1 MSGEP
6 IAITGIA
13 CRFPGAVSTPRSFW
27 EFVLGGGDA
36 IRAVPDERKSLW
48 GPWPAREDFPTYGG
62 FVDEIERFDA
72 AFFNISPREARH
84 IDPQQR
90 VLLELAWEA
99 LEDARIPAARLEDRP
114 VGVYMGIFLDEYW
127 DLQRYAAPSAI
138 GMHTNTGGTLSIAAN
153 RISYFLD
160 LKGPSIAVDTACS
173 SSLTA
178 IHLACRDIQAG
189 TCSAALAGGANL
201 LLAPQTTRG
210 FEQAHMLS
218 PDGRCRAFAAGAS
231 GYGRSDG
238 AGIVVL
244 KSLADAVESGDSI
257 YAVIHGSAINQDGR
271 GRGLTVPG
279 QDAQRAVIEAAARAG
294 GVSADQLAF
303 VEAHGTGTPAGDP
316 VEAMAIGRATGS
328 SGCLIGSVKTN
339 IGHTEAA
346 AGVAGLIKTALSLK
360 HGILPPSLHFD
371 RPNPEI
377 PFEELGLRV
386 VTGPEPLPDPCYAG
400 VNSFGFGGAN
410 AHVVLGSPP
419 PAGSPREV
427 DSEGYRVHGRA
438 ATQPDGAQPAGTELV
453 GTQPAGTEPAGTG
466 PDGTESARTQP
477 ACTEL
482 AGTEPDG
489 AESAGTGPAGA
500 GHEESRDDNDGRDAR
515 VFVLSAHS
523 AAALKQRA
531 SDLGSLL
538 GSHPGMP
545 PSDVSAALALQ
556 RSHLDHRLA
565 LVFEET
571 KEAVRGLETFGA
583 GGMPDRFETARAGP
597 HPAPVVFVF
606 TGMGPQW
613 YGMGHA
619 LYQADLVFREG
630 IDAFDRLF
638 AAISGRSIK
647 DEMWDGATGTRIA
660 DVETAMPANMALQW
674 ALACWWRSLGVSP
687 EFIIG
692 HSVGEI
698 VGACAAGALTLEE
711 GVRVIYA
718 RSRLQKKL
726 QGRGEMLAVGL
737 SPEEA
742 EETIGPFGDNL
753 SVAARNSPVSVTI
766 SGETADIDR
775 LQAQIDERRLFCRN
789 LHTEIAYH
797 SGQMDG
803 IRGDFLAALNG
814 LSPAKGEVPVL
825 STVTGEMAAGNTLTA
840 EHWWRNIR
848 SPVLFDRTF
857 DQIPDGEA
865 PLFLQIG
872 PHPVLSTA
880 IYENLAHRARTGH
893 ALASLQRG
901 GGTWDVLLQS
911 VAKCYVHGH
920 DIRWERLAD
929 PPRTPVPLPPYPWQ
943 KARYWLDGAMDH
955 SGNSAGRYPHPLIG
969 TGIESSVDPDTRV
982 WERPLSL
989 DAHPMLADHIVL
1001 GRPVMPLAGLI
1012 EMLFETLDKAD
1023 EPVAFRDLSLSNP
1036 LVFPES
1042 GAHAVQLV
1050 RRRERYT
1057 LSSRPESRDTGSN
1070 WLLNMRTE
1078 RAPSVEMAGSVDLEA
1093 VKSRCG
1099 RRTASR
1105 LFYDR
1110 AAEMG
1115 FQYGP
1120 SFRQI
1125 DELVYSDREALAF
1138 LVSRDD
1144 GHGAFRLH
1152 PGVLDAGLQALLM
1165 LVPDDDSYLPVDV
1178 EMAVLHRL
1186 PGPDDV
1192 LCAYAKW
1199 QESPDG
1205 GGLNAD
1211 ASGLR
1216 ADASGLRA
1224 DVNGLR
1230 ADVYLLDEKGIPVV
1244 TLGGVALV
1252 RPGAGLS
1259 RSGPGWPGAGLA
1271 RAGASPARTG
1281 AVRPG
1286 ASPARTGVGRRGIR
1300 NPLGLYREEWVAA
1313 PTPENPAERNA
1324 PSHWFVLSDDRRL
1337 GSGLAEALS
1346 RHGAKC
1352 ELIDTSCGRKA
1363 GPAGALAGKLVSVAT
1378 ESGDAA
1384 GVVGIWSGAGKR
1396 TGEGDGQSTRHNGP
1410 ALESFELIKAML
1422 DCPDLSYRLRLITAG
1437 AQSVVAGD
1445 RATPGLGTVW
1455 GCGRV
1460 AAQEHPELNCALI
1473 DLPGGTDREAGDD
1486 EQRLADLV
1494 ALDTLASEVAIR
1506 DGALYTRRLHPFDLD
1521 RYEAKKVP
1529 VSSNKK
1535 TSYMLSQSAPGSIED
1550 LHFVTSEAPRPAPDE
1565 VVVRVRAAGLN
1576 FRDVLIALGMLD
1588 VPSTRPP
1595 SFGWECVGEVIA
1607 RGDQVSHVDTGEL
1620 VMGMVPAAMAGY
1632 VAAKACLVVRK
1643 PDHLGIEEAAT
1654 LPVAFLTACL
1664 GLVDRGGMSA
1674 GDRVLVHNAT
1684 GGVGLAALQLA
1695 RRAKAEVY
1703 ATAGTAEKRA
1713 FLRELGVSHVMDSR
1727 SPDFAGEIMD
1737 RTDGKG
1743 MDIVLNTLS
1752 GLAMT
1757 ASLSVLAPHGRFIEI
1772 GKTDILGRGSVDLN
1786 LFDHNRSYHPIDL
1799 AQYIEEKPDRAG
1811 ALLRK
1816 IVDMASA
1823 GEIRAL
1829 PHRAYPIAEARDAFR
1844 YMSQA
1849 RHMGKLVL
1857 VDDGSPVPVD
1867 LGDDD
1872 PVIRP
1877 GGAYLV
1883 TGGAGGI
1890 GRYLTGWLLDRG
1902 AGLVVATGRRLGDD
1916 AAHGEAVPGEA
1927 VPGEVAPGKETVH
1940 GDGSAPDEEAAYGK
1954 VAPSNG
1960 PAGKVKYIQA
1970 DVTDRAAMERLIT
1983 GLEAAHTPVRGVFHA
1998 AGVLDDGIL
2007 LTQNADRFQRVLE
2020 PKTTGAWHLHEL
2032 TRDLDLDLFVL
2043 FSSAASL
2050 VGTAGQASYAAANAY
2065 LDGLAD
2071 LRRNEGL
2078 PATAINWGPW
2088 EGTGMTRDERAADR
2102 LRRQGLRAIPP
2113 DEAGALLDR
2122 ILRRDVHRV
2131 GVIPTTEPA
2140 ADSML
2145 ARYLAPD
2152 PGGEQAPRAI
2162 PRSIPP
2168 LSKADASALP
2178 AEKLR
2183 ACIEEYVTD
2192 AICRIVEVDLGSVDP
2207 GQTWRSL
2214 GVDSLMAVE
2223 LRNRIEAGLH
2233 VSVPVET
2240 LQSATA
2246 INRTIDT
2253 LLEGLKA
2260 QDRG

>member
-13 CRFPGAVSTPRSFW
+13 CRFPGGISTPRSFW
-27 EFVLGGGDA
+27 EFVLSGGDA
-36 IRAVPDERKSLW
+36 IRAVPEERKSLW
-48 GPWPAREDFPTYGG
+48 GPWPVREDFPAHGG

-99 LEDARIPAARLEDRP
+99 LEDARIPASRLEGRP

-189 TCSAALAGGANL
+189 TCTAALAGGANL
-201 LLAPQTTRG
+201 LLTPQTTRG

-218 PDGRCRAFAAGAS
+218 PDGRCRAFDQGAS

-244 KSLADAVESGDSI
+244 KSLADALEGGDSI

-271 GRGLTVPG
+271 SRGLTVPG
-279 QDAQRAVIEAAARAG
+279 RDAQQAVIEAAARAG
-294 GVSADQLAF
+294 GVSAPQLAF
-303 VEAHGTGTPAGDP
+303 VEAHGTGTPTGDP

-371 RPNPEI
+371 RPNPDI
-377 PFEELGLRV
+377 PFEALGLKV
-386 VTGPEPLPDPCYAG
+386 VTEPEVLPGPCYAG

-419 PAGSPREV
+419 AAGSPEEV
-427 DSEGYRVHGRA
+427 ESERYRVHGRA
-438 ATQPDGAQPAGTELV
+438 GTR
-453 GTQPAGTEPAGTG
+453 
-466 PDGTESARTQP
+466 PDGTR
-477 ACTEL
+477 
-482 AGTEPDG
+482 PDG
-489 AESAGTGPAGA
+489 K
-500 GHEESRDDNDGRDAR
+500 GHVELQDDNGRRDSR
-515 VFVLSAHS
+515 IFVLSAHS
-523 AAALKQRA
+523 TAALKQKA
-531 SDLGSLL
+531 SDTASLL
-538 GSHPGMP
+538 RDRPEIAP
-545 PSDVSAALALQ
+545 ADVSAALALH
-556 RSHLDHRLA
+556 RSHLEHRLA

-571 KEAVRGLETFGA
+571 EEAVRSLETFGA
-583 GGMPDRFETARAGP
+583 GGIPDRFETARAGP
-597 HPAPVVFVF
+597 EPAPVVFVF

-613 YGMGHA
+613 YGMGQA
-619 LYQADLVFREG
+619 LYREDPVFREG
-630 IDAFDRLF
+630 LDEFDRLF

-647 DEMWDGATGTRIA
+647 DEMWNGEAGERIA
-660 DVETAMPANMALQW
+660 DIEIAMPANMALQW
-674 ALACWWRSLGVSP
+674 ALACWWRSLGVRP
-687 EFIIG
+687 QFIIG

-698 VGACAAGALTLEE
+698 AGACAAGALTLEE
-711 GVRVIYA
+711 GVRIIYQ

-726 QGRGEMLAVGL
+726 QGLGEMLAVGL

-742 EETIGPFGDNL
+742 KETIGPFGDNL
-753 SVAARNSPVSVTI
+753 SVAAVNSPVSVTI
-766 SGETADIDR
+766 SGEATDIDR
-775 LQAQIDERRLFCRN
+775 LQTEIDERRLFSRKLN
-789 LHTEIAYH
+789 TEIAYH

-803 IRGDFLAALNG
+803 IRGDFLASLDG
-814 LSPAKGEVPVL
+814 LSPKKSNVPIV
-825 STVTGEMAAGNTLTA
+825 STVTGKVADGRDLTA

-848 SPVLFDRTF
+848 SPVLFDRTIE
-857 DQIPDGEA
+857 QIPNGAA

-880 IYENLAHRARTGH
+880 IYENLAHLNRTGH
-893 ALASLQRG
+893 AAASLQRDLG
-901 GGTWDVLLQS
+901 ARDVLLRS

-929 PPRTPVPLPPYPWQ
+929 PPRSPVPLPPYPWQ
-943 KARYWLDGAMDH
+943 KERFWLDGIYSQPGGPD
-955 SGNSAGRYPHPLIG
+955 GQYPHPLIG
-969 TGIESSVDPDTRV
+969 TGIESSVDPDTTV
-982 WERPLSL
+982 WERALSL

-1001 GRPVMPLAGLI
+1001 DRSILPLAAQI
-1012 EMLFETLDKAD
+1012 EMLFETLDEVD
-1023 EPVAFRDLSLSNP
+1023 EPVAFRDLGISNP
-1036 LVFPES
+1036 LIWSGS
-1042 GAHAVQLV
+1042 GARLVQIV
-1050 RRRERYT
+1050 RKQNRYI
-1057 LSSRPESRDTGSN
+1057 LSSGPASRDSGSR
-1070 WLLNMRTE
+1070 WLTNMRTE
-1078 RAPSVEMAGSVDLEA
+1078 RTSVDEMPERIDLEA
-1093 VKSRCG
+1093 VRSRCA
-1099 RRTASR
+1099 RRTPSR
-1105 LFYDR
+1105 PFYER
-1110 AAEMG
+1110 AADLG

-1125 DELVYSDREALAF
+1125 DELMYSDREALAY

-1144 GHGAFRLH
+1144 GHEPFRLH

-1165 LVPDDDSYLPVDV
+1165 LLPDDVPYLPVGL
-1178 EMAVLHRL
+1178 ESLVLHRR

-1192 LCAYAKW
+1192 LCAYANLRD
-1199 QESPDG
+1199 SPDAG
-1205 GGLNAD
+1205 
-1211 ASGLR
+1211 
-1216 ADASGLRA
+1216 
-1224 DVNGLR
+1224 GLR
-1230 ADVYLLDEKGIPVV
+1230 ADVYLLDEKGIPVA

-1252 RPGAGLS
+1252 RTGVGLSRAGTGLSRAGAGLS
-1259 RSGPGWPGAGLA
+1259 RAGTDRLGAGLV
-1271 RAGASPARTG
+1271 RAGA
-1281 AVRPG
+1281 
-1286 ASPARTGVGRRGIR
+1286 GRRGSR

-1313 PTPENPAERNA
+1313 PAPEDPAEGHA
-1324 PSHWFVLSDDRRL
+1324 PSHWFVLSDDQGL
-1337 GSGLAEALS
+1337 GAGLTEALS
-1346 RHGAKC
+1346 RRGVKS
-1352 ELIDTSCGRKA
+1352 EFIDTSCDRKA
-1363 GPAGALAGKLVSVAT
+1363 GPADALAGKLGSVVN

-1384 GVVGIWSGAGKR
+1384 GIVGIWTGAGKR
-1396 TGEGDGQSTRHNGP
+1396 TGEGDGRSTRHTGP

-1422 DCPDLSYRLRLITAG
+1422 DRPELSYRLRLITTG
-1437 AQSVVAGD
+1437 AQSVIAGD

-1460 AAQEHPELNCALI
+1460 AAQEHPELHCALI
-1473 DLPGGTDREAGDD
+1473 DLPAGHGEIDM
-1486 EQRLADLV
+1486 EHLAEIV
-1494 ALDTLASEVAIR
+1494 AMDTLTGEIAIR
-1506 DGALYTRRLHPFDLD
+1506 DGARYTRRLHPCDLD
-1521 RYEAKKVP
+1521 RCEAKKVP
-1529 VSSNKK
+1529 VTSNEI
-1535 TSYMLSQSAPGSIED
+1535 TSYKLSQSAPGSIED

-1576 FRDVLIALGMLD
+1576 FRDVLTALGMLE
-1588 VPSTRPP
+1588 VPSAGPP
-1595 SFGWECVGEVIA
+1595 SFGWECVGEVVA
-1607 RGDQVSHVDTGEL
+1607 RGDQVSHVVIGDPVL
-1620 VMGMVPAAMAGY
+1620 GMVPAAMAGY
-1632 VAAKACLVVRK
+1632 VTAKAGLVVRK
-1643 PDHLGIEEAAT
+1643 PDQLGIEEAAT

-1664 GLVDRGGMSA
+1664 GLIVRGGMSA

-1695 RRAKAEVY
+1695 QHAEAEVY
-1703 ATAGTAEKRA
+1703 TTAGTEEKRA
-1713 FLRELGVSHVMDSR
+1713 FLREMGVSHVMDSR
-1727 SPDFAGEIMD
+1727 TPDFAGEIMD
-1737 RTDGKG
+1737 RTDGMG

-1752 GLAMT
+1752 GPGMT

-1772 GKTDILGRGSVDLN
+1772 GKTDMLGHGLVDLD

-1799 AQYIEEKPDRAG
+1799 AQFIGEKPDQAG

-1829 PHRAYPIAEARDAFR
+1829 PRRAYPVSEARDAFR

-1849 RHMGKLVL
+1849 RHTGKLVL

-1877 GGAYLV
+1877 DGTYLV
-1883 TGGAGGI
+1883 TGGTGGI
-1890 GRYLTGWLLDRG
+1890 GRFLTDWLYERG
-1902 AGLVVATGRRLGDD
+1902 AGLVVVTGRRTSNEVAPDD
-1916 AAHGEAVPGEA
+1916 GAAHGEETAPDDGAAHGDGAVPGE
-1927 VPGEVAPGKETVH
+1927 ET
-1940 GDGSAPDEEAAYGK
+1940 
-1954 VAPSNG
+1954 APSTG
-1960 PAGKVKYIQA
+1960 PTGKVKYVQA
-1970 DVTDRAAMERLIT
+1970 DVADRAAMERLMT
-1983 GLEAAHTPVRGVFHA
+1983 DLEAANTPINGVFHA

-2007 LTQNADRFQRVLE
+2007 LTQNADRFRRVLE
-2020 PKTTGAWHLHEL
+2020 PKTNGAWHLHEL
-2032 TRDLDLDLFVL
+2032 TRDLDLEFFVL

-2050 VGTAGQASYAAANAY
+2050 VGTAGQGPYAAANAY

-2088 EGTGMTRDERAADR
+2088 EDTGMMRDERAVDR

-2122 ILRRDVHRV
+2122 ILRRHVSRV
-2131 GVIPTTEPA
+2131 GVIPTTVPA
-2140 ADSML
+2140 ADSIL
-2145 ARYLAPD
+2145 GRFLPPE
-2152 PGGEQAPRAI
+2152 PGGEWALQAI
-2162 PRSIPP
+2162 PLSIPP
-2168 LSKADASALP
+2168 LSKADACALP
-2178 AEKLR
+2178 TEKLR
-2183 ACIEEYVTD
+2183 AYIEEYVAD
-2192 AICRIVEVDLGSVDP
+2192 AICRIVELDPGSVDP
-2207 GQTWRSL
+2207 GQSWRSL

-2246 INRTIDT
+2246 ISRTIDT

-2260 QDRG
+2260 PGQG

>member
-13 CRFPGAVSTPRSFW
+13 CRFPGAISTPRSFW
-27 EFVLGGGDA
+27 KFVLSGGDA

-48 GPWPAREDFPTYGG
+48 GPWPVREDFPTHGG

-72 AFFNISPREARH
+72 VFFNISPREARH

-99 LEDARIPAARLEDRP
+99 LEDARIPAARLEGRP

-127 DLQRYAAPSAI
+127 DLQRYAAPSTI

-189 TCSAALAGGANL
+189 TCTAALAGGANL
-201 LLAPQTTRG
+201 LLTPQTTRG

-218 PDGRCRAFAAGAS
+218 PDGRCRAFDAGAS

-244 KSLADAVESGDSI
+244 KSLADAVECGDSI

-271 GRGLTVPG
+271 SRGLTVPG

-303 VEAHGTGTPAGDP
+303 VEAHGTGTPTGDP
-316 VEAMAIGRATGS
+316 VEATAIGRATGS

-371 RPNPEI
+371 RPNPHI

-386 VTGPEPLPDPCYAG
+386 VTGPERLPSPCYAG

-419 PAGSPREV
+419 TAGSPRAVE
-427 DSEGYRVHGRA
+427 SEAYRVHGRA
-438 ATQPDGAQPAGTELV
+438 GTRPDGAGPVESQPDGAEPV
-453 GTQPAGTEPAGTG
+453 GTRPA
-466 PDGTESARTQP
+466 SA
-477 ACTEL
+477 E
-482 AGTEPDG
+482 
-489 AESAGTGPAGA
+489 
-500 GHEESRDDNDGRDAR
+500 HEDAHDDNDGRDTQILL
-515 VFVLSAHS
+515 LSAHS
-523 AAALKQRA
+523 AAALKQKA
-531 SDLGSLL
+531 ADLFSLL
-538 GSHPGMP
+538 RDCPEIP
-545 PSDVSAALALQ
+545 PSDVSAALALH
-556 RSHLDHRLA
+556 RSHLDQRLA

-571 KEAVRGLETFGA
+571 EEAVRSLDTYVA
-583 GGMPDRFETARAGP
+583 GGMPDRFETARTGS

-613 YGMGHA
+613 YGMGQA
-619 LYQADLVFREG
+619 LYRADPVFREG
-630 IDAFDRLF
+630 LDAFDRLY

-647 DEMWDGATGTRIA
+647 DEMWNGATGARIA
-660 DVETAMPANMALQW
+660 DIEIAMPANMALQW
-674 ALACWWRSLGVSP
+674 ALACWWRSLGVCP

-711 GVRVIYA
+711 GVRIIYQ

-726 QGRGEMLAVGL
+726 QGGGEMLAVGL

-742 EETIGPFGDNL
+742 IKTIGPYGDSL

-775 LQAQIDERRLFCRN
+775 LQTQIDERRLFCRK

-803 IRGDFLAALNG
+803 IRGDFLASLNG
-814 LSPAKGEVPVL
+814 LSPTKGEVPVL
-825 STVTGEMAAGNTLTA
+825 STVTGKVTDGRYFTA

-857 DQIPDGEA
+857 DQLPDGA
-865 PLFLQIG
+865 TPLFLQIG

-880 IYENLAHRARTGH
+880 IYENLAHLARTGH
-893 ALASLQRG
+893 ALASLQRDRG
-901 GGTWDVLLQS
+901 AWDVLLQA

-929 PPRTPVPLPPYPWQ
+929 RPRTPVSLPPYPWQ
-943 KARYWLDGAMDH
+943 KARYWLDGATDQT
-955 SGNSAGRYPHPLIG
+955 GDPAGRYPHPLIG
-969 TGIESSVDPDTRV
+969 VGIESSVDPDTRV
-982 WERPLSL
+982 WERTLSL
-989 DAHPMLADHIVL
+989 DAHPMLADHTVL
-1001 GRPVMPLAGLI
+1001 GRPIMPLAGQV
-1012 EMLFETLDKAD
+1012 EMLLETLDKAD
-1023 EPVAFRDLSLSNP
+1023 FPAVFKGFEIPNP
-1036 LVFPES
+1036 LIFRAS
-1042 GAHAVQLV
+1042 GAHVVQLV
-1050 RRRERYT
+1050 RRRKRYT
-1057 LSSRPESRDTGSN
+1057 LSSRPESHETGTN

-1078 RAPSVEMAGSVDLEA
+1078 RVRDVEVAGSVDLEA

-1105 LFYDR
+1105 LFYER
-1110 AAEMG
+1110 AVEMG

-1178 EMAVLHRL
+1178 ETAVLHRL
-1186 PGPDDV
+1186 PGSDDV
-1192 LCAYAKW
+1192 LCAYAKLR
-1199 QESPDG
+1199 ESPDAG
-1205 GGLNAD
+1205 
-1211 ASGLR
+1211 
-1216 ADASGLRA
+1216 GLRA
-1224 DVNGLR
+1224 DVSGLR
-1230 ADVYLLDEKGIPVV
+1230 ADVYLLDEKGVPVV
-1244 TLGGVALV
+1244 TLGGVTLA
-1252 RPGAGLS
+1252 RAGAGLS
-1259 RSGPGWPGAGLA
+1259 RAGAG
-1271 RAGASPARTG
+1271 
-1281 AVRPG
+1281 RPG
-1286 ASPARTGVGRRGIR
+1286 ASPASTGAGRRGIKH
-1300 NPLGLYREEWVAA
+1300 PLGLYREEWVTA
-1313 PTPENPAERNA
+1313 PNPENRVEGNA

-1337 GSGLAEALS
+1337 GGGLAEALS
-1346 RHGAKC
+1346 RRGAKS
-1352 ELIDTSCGRKA
+1352 EFIDTSCDRKA
-1363 GPAGALAGKLVSVAT
+1363 GPAGALAGKLGSVTT
-1378 ESGDAA
+1378 EPGDAA
-1384 GVVGIWSGAGKR
+1384 GVVGIWTGAGKR
-1396 TGEGDGQSTRHNGP
+1396 TGEGDGQSTRHTGP

-1422 DCPDLSYRLRLITAG
+1422 DRPELSYRLRLITAG
-1437 AQSVVAGD
+1437 AQSVAAGD
-1445 RATPGLGTVW
+1445 RATPGLGTIW

-1473 DLPGGTDREAGDD
+1473 DLPAGIDREAGDD
-1486 EQRLADLV
+1486 EQRLAELV
-1494 ALDTLASEVAIR
+1494 AMDTLAGEVAIR
-1506 DGALYTRRLHPFDLD
+1506 DGALFTRRLHPFDPD
-1521 RYEAKKVP
+1521 RCEAKKAP
-1529 VSSNKK
+1529 VTSNSK
-1535 TSYMLSQSAPGSIED
+1535 TSYRLSQSAPGSIED

-1576 FRDVLIALGMLD
+1576 FRDVLTALGMLE
-1588 VPSTRPP
+1588 VPTTRPP

-1607 RGDQVSHVDTGEL
+1607 RGDQVGHVDTGDL
-1620 VMGMVPAAMAGY
+1620 VMGMMPAAMAGY
-1632 VAAKACLVVRK
+1632 VTAKAGLVVRK

-1654 LPVAFLTACL
+1654 LPVAFLTAWL
-1664 GLVDRGGMSA
+1664 GLIVRGGMSA

-1695 RRAKAEVY
+1695 RQAKAEVF
-1703 ATAGTAEKRA
+1703 ATAGTDEKRA
-1713 FLRELGVSHVMDSR
+1713 CLREMGVSHVMDSR

-1737 RTDGKG
+1737 RTDGTG

-1752 GLAMT
+1752 GAAMT

-1772 GKTDILGRGSVDLN
+1772 GKTDMLGHGRVDLN

-1829 PHRAYPIAEARDAFR
+1829 PHRAYPIAEARNAFR

-1849 RHMGKLVL
+1849 RHTGKLVL

-1902 AGLVVATGRRLGDD
+1902 AGLVVATGRQLGDESVSGEETATGH
-1916 AAHGEAVPGEA
+1916 AA
-1927 VPGEVAPGKETVH
+1927 APGDKT
-1940 GDGSAPDEEAAYGK
+1940 
-1954 VAPSNG
+1954 APSTG
-1960 PAGKVKYIQA
+1960 PAAKVKYIQA

-2071 LRRNEGL
+2071 LRRNDGL
-2078 PATAINWGPW
+2078 PVTTINWGPW
-2088 EGTGMTRDERAADR
+2088 EGTGMTRDERTADR

-2122 ILRRDVHRV
+2122 ILGRDVHRV

-2145 ARYLAPD
+2145 SRYLAPD
-2152 PGGEQAPRAI
+2152 PGGERAPRSA
-2162 PRSIPP
+2162 PQSITP
-2168 LSKADASALP
+2168 LSKADAGALP
-2178 AEKLR
+2178 VEKLR

-2192 AICRIVEVDLGSVDP
+2192 AICRIVEVAPGSVDP
-2207 GQTWRSL
+2207 GQTWRSM

-2246 INRTIDT
+2246 ISQTIDT

-2260 QDRG
+2260 QGRD

>member
-13 CRFPGAVSTPRSFW
+13 CRFPGAISTPRSFW
-27 EFVLGGGDA
+27 EFVLSGGDA

-48 GPWPAREDFPTYGG
+48 GPWPVREDFPTHGG
-62 FVDEIERFDA
+62 YVDEIERFDA

-99 LEDARIPAARLEDRP
+99 LEDARIPAARLEGRP

-189 TCSAALAGGANL
+189 TCTAALAGGANL

-210 FEQAHMLS
+210 FERAHMLS
-218 PDGRCRAFAAGAS
+218 PDGRCRAFDAGAS

-244 KSLADAVESGDSI
+244 KSLADAVKDGDSI
-257 YAVIHGSAINQDGR
+257 YAVIYGSAINQDGR
-271 GRGLTVPG
+271 SRGLTVPG
-279 QDAQRAVIEAAARAG
+279 QDALRAVIETAARAG

-316 VEAMAIGRATGS
+316 VEAMAVGRATGS
-328 SGCLIGSVKTN
+328 SGCLIGAVKTN

-360 HGILPPSLHFD
+360 HGILPPSLHFV
-371 RPNPEI
+371 RPNPHI

-386 VTGPEPLPDPCYAG
+386 VTGPERLPGPCYAG

-419 PAGSPREV
+419 PAGSPREAE
-427 DSEGYRVHGRA
+427 SEVYRVHGRA
-438 ATQPDGAQPAGTELV
+438 GTRPDGTGPLGTRPDSAEPVGDQPDGVEPVGDQPDGVEPV
-453 GTQPAGTEPAGTG
+453 GIR
-466 PDGTESARTQP
+466 PDGT
-477 ACTEL
+477 
-482 AGTEPDG
+482 GHVEP
-489 AESAGTGPAGA
+489 
-500 GHEESRDDNDGRDAR
+500 RDDMDRRDAR
-515 VFVLSAHS
+515 IFVLSAHNT
-523 AAALKQRA
+523 AALKQKA
-531 SDLGSLL
+531 SDLVSLL
-538 GSHPGMP
+538 RDCPEIP

-571 KEAVRGLETFGA
+571 EEAVRGLETYVA
-583 GGMPDRFETARAGP
+583 GSMPERFETARSGS

-613 YGMGHA
+613 YGMGQA
-619 LYQADLVFREG
+619 LYRADPVFREG
-630 IDAFDRLF
+630 LDAFDRLF

-647 DEMWDGATGTRIA
+647 NEMWNGATGARIA
-660 DVETAMPANMALQW
+660 DVEIAMPANMALQW
-674 ALACWWRSLGVSP
+674 ALACWWRSLGMCP

-711 GVRVIYA
+711 GVRIIYQ

-726 QGRGEMLAVGL
+726 QGGGEMLAVGL

-742 EETIGPFGDNL
+742 KETIGPYGDSL

-766 SGETADIDR
+766 SGEAADIDR
-775 LQAQIDERRLFCRN
+775 LQAQIDERRLFCRK

-803 IRGDFLAALNG
+803 IRGDFMASLNG
-814 LSPAKGEVPVL
+814 LSPAKGEVHVL
-825 STVTGEMAAGNTLTA
+825 STVTGEMTDGRHLTA

-857 DQIPDGEA
+857 DQIPNGAA

-880 IYENLAHRARTGH
+880 IYENLAHLARTGH
-893 ALASLQRG
+893 ALASLQRDR
-901 GGTWDVLLQS
+901 GTWDVLLQS

-920 DIRWERLAD
+920 DIRWDRLAD
-929 PPRTPVPLPPYPWQ
+929 RPRTPVSLPPYPWQ
-943 KARYWLDGAMDH
+943 KARYWLDGATDQT
-955 SGNSAGRYPHPLIG
+955 GDPPGRYPHPLIG
-969 TGIESSVDPDTRV
+969 TGIESSVDPETQV
-982 WERPLSL
+982 WERALSL
-989 DAHPMLADHIVL
+989 DTHPMLADHTVL
-1001 GRPVMPLAGLI
+1001 GRPIMPLAGQI
-1012 EMLFETLDKAD
+1012 EMLFETLDEVD

-1036 LVFPES
+1036 LIFRES
-1042 GAHAVQLV
+1042 GAHVVQLV
-1050 RRRERYT
+1050 RSRKRYT
-1057 LSSRPESRDTGSN
+1057 LSSRPESHDTGTN

-1078 RAPSVEMAGSVDLEA
+1078 QVRDVEMTGSVDLEA

-1105 LFYDR
+1105 LFYER
-1110 AAEMG
+1110 AVEMG

-1152 PGVLDAGLQALLM
+1152 PGVLDAALQALLM

-1178 EMAVLHRL
+1178 ETAVLHRL
-1186 PGPDDV
+1186 PGSDDV
-1192 LCAYAKW
+1192 LCAYAKLR
-1199 QESPDG
+1199 ESP
-1205 GGLNAD
+1205 NAG
-1211 ASGLR
+1211 GLR
-1216 ADASGLRA
+1216 AGASGPHA
-1224 DVNGLR
+1224 GASGLR
-1230 ADVYLLDEKGIPVV
+1230 ADVYLLDEKGVPVV
-1244 TLGGVALV
+1244 TLGGVTLT

-1259 RSGPGWPGAGLA
+1259 RAAAG
-1271 RAGASPARTG
+1271 RPSASPAR
-1281 AVRPG
+1281 PG
-1286 ASPARTGVGRRGIR
+1286 AGRRGIKH
-1300 NPLGLYREEWVAA
+1300 PLGLYREEWVTA
-1313 PTPENPAERNA
+1313 PTPENRAEGRA

-1337 GSGLAEALS
+1337 GGGLAEALS
-1346 RHGAKC
+1346 RRGAKS
-1352 ELIDTSCGRKA
+1352 EFVDTSCDRKA
-1363 GPAGALAGKLVSVAT
+1363 GSAGALAGKLGSVTT
-1378 ESGDAA
+1378 EPGDAA
-1384 GVVGIWSGAGKR
+1384 GIVGIWTGAGKR
-1396 TGEGDGQSTRHNGP
+1396 TGEGDGQSTRHTGP
-1410 ALESFELIKAML
+1410 ALESFDLIKAML
-1422 DCPDLSYRLRLITAG
+1422 DRPELSYRLRLITAG
-1437 AQSVVAGD
+1437 AQSVAAGD
-1445 RATPGLGTVW
+1445 RVTPELGTIW

-1473 DLPGGTDREAGDD
+1473 DLPAGTDREAGDD
-1486 EQRLADLV
+1486 EQRLAEIV
-1494 ALDTLASEVAIR
+1494 AMDTLAGEVAIR

-1521 RYEAKKVP
+1521 RCEAKKVP
-1529 VSSNKK
+1529 VTSNAK
-1535 TSYMLSQSAPGSIED
+1535 TSYRLSQSAPGSIED
-1550 LHFVTSEAPRPAPDE
+1550 LHFVNSEAPRPAPDE

-1576 FRDVLIALGMLD
+1576 FRDVLTALGMLEI
-1588 VPSTRPP
+1588 PSTRPP

-1607 RGDQVSHVDTGEL
+1607 RGDQVGHVDTGDL

-1632 VAAKACLVVRK
+1632 VTAKAGLVVRK

-1654 LPVAFLTACL
+1654 LPVAFLTAWL
-1664 GLVDRGGMSA
+1664 GLIVRGGMSA

-1695 RRAKAEVY
+1695 RQAKAEMY
-1703 ATAGTAEKRA
+1703 ATAGTDVKRT
-1713 FLRELGVSHVMDSR
+1713 FLREMGVSHVMDSR

-1737 RTDGKG
+1737 WTDGKG
-1743 MDIVLNTLS
+1743 MNIVLNTLS
-1752 GLAMT
+1752 GPAMT

-1772 GKTDILGRGSVDLN
+1772 GKTDMLGHGLVDLS

-1799 AQYIEEKPDRAG
+1799 AQFIEEKPDRAG

-1829 PHRAYPIAEARDAFR
+1829 PYRAYPIAEARNAFR

-1849 RHMGKLVL
+1849 RHTGKLVL
-1857 VDDGSPVPVD
+1857 VDDESPVPVD

-1872 PVIRP
+1872 PAIRP
-1877 GGAYLV
+1877 GGTYLV

-1902 AGLVVATGRRLGDD
+1902 AGLVVATGRRPGDGAVSGEETANGD
-1916 AAHGEAVPGEA
+1916 EAVSGAEA
-1927 VPGEVAPGKETVH
+1927 AFGDGAATCEETVTGAEVATGEET
-1940 GDGSAPDEEAAYGK
+1940 
-1954 VAPSNG
+1954 APSTG
-1960 PAGKVKYIQA
+1960 PAGKVKYVQA

-1983 GLEAAHTPVRGVFHA
+1983 GLEAANTPVRGVFHA

-2071 LRRNEGL
+2071 LRRKDGL
-2078 PATAINWGPW
+2078 PVTTINWGPW

-2152 PGGEQAPRAI
+2152 PGGERAPRAI

-2168 LSKADASALP
+2168 LSKAEARALP

-2183 ACIEEYVTD
+2183 AHIEGYVTD
-2192 AICRIVEVDLGSVDP
+2192 AICGIVEVDPGSVDP

-2246 INRTIDT
+2246 ISQTIDS
-2253 LLEGLKA
+2253 LLEGLKL
-2260 QDRG
+2260 QGRG